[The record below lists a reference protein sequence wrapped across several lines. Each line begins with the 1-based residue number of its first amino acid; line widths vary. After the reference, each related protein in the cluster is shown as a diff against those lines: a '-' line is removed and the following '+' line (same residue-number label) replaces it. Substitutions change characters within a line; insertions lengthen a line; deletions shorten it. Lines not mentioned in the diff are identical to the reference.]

1 MQAAPHFGQLP
12 NRPPIAPPLRI
23 KEWRFFLDTRR
34 RVAGLLASSAVASHL
49 AKPTLGPGNVA
60 GPHGITVCPVPGLM
74 NICFG
79 DLEGLSVDVAHGLF
93 PVEHE
98 AWMRDPWSARIASW
112 LLPRP

>member
-1 MQAAPHFGQLP
+1 M
-12 NRPPIAPPLRI
+12 
-23 KEWRFFLDTRR
+23 
-34 RVAGLLASSAVASHL
+34 
-49 AKPTLGPGNVA
+49 A

-79 DLEGLSVDVAHGLF
+79 DPEGLSVDVAHGLF

-112 LLPRP
+112 LLPRRAFSQIRQDPSCLNVLVRRRSGWEIALLNDLSHLKLCSDD